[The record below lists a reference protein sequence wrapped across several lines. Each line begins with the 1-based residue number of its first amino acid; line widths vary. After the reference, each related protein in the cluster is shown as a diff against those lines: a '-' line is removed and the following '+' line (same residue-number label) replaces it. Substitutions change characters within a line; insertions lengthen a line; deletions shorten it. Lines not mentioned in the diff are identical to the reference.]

1 MPTQEEEFGVD
12 QTQKS
17 PDLGSFYLYAGGGF
31 ALMEN
36 LAANAVLKFATNNNN
51 ANIATVMMPF
61 KAEDTTTD
69 YFPLVL
75 LGTLS
80 FFV

>member
-1 MPTQEEEFGVD
+1 M
-12 QTQKS
+12 
-17 PDLGSFYLYAGGGF
+17 GSFYLYAGGGF

>member
-1 MPTQEEEFGVD
+1 
-12 QTQKS
+12 
-17 PDLGSFYLYAGGGF
+17 
-31 ALMEN
+31 MEN